1 MAVNV
6 VLCELL
12 GHRREDE
19 LMDPEETAKIA
30 GAVNILGNFCG
41 PRNIEELTTAALQG
55 RYHIPR
61 VDVAVLFG
69 GSILAGGDGN
79 YGVCLRCYRKSL

>member
-1 MAVNV
+1 MLFQRIIKHQMAVF
-6 VLCELL
+6 ET
-12 GHRREDE
+12 R
-19 LMDPEETAKIA
+19 LMGQEEMAKIA
-30 GAVNILGNFCG
+30 EAVNILGNFCG
-41 PRNIEELTTAALQG
+41 PRDIDELTTTALQG
-55 RYHIPR
+55 RYHITR